1 MHRDLAGGDGGVL
14 KHRGA
19 VGIVLR
25 DAIGLG
31 QRDEALG
38 IGGDLIE
45 QLVLQQVALALQGE
59 DLGLD
64 IGILLLA
71 DGQGADHV
79 AQRGAE
85 RRDKG
90 RRAAA
95 AGSGLVGS
103 KDRDKFTAGFCRHIH
118 KNILL

>member
-1 MHRDLAGGDGGVL
+1 MHWDLAGGDGGVL
-14 KHRGA
+14 EHRGA
-19 VGIVLR
+19 VWIVLR

-45 QLVLQQVALALQGE
+45 QLALQLIALGLQGD

-71 DGQGADHV
+71 DGQGADHI

-95 AGSGLVGS
+95 AGGGLVGC
-103 KDRDKFTAGFCRHIH
+103 KHRDKLTAGFCRHIH